1 MQRWKTSAAVLA
13 LGMMSCAVSAQTTV
27 ATWNVAWLMA
37 KPTYDT
43 WTSTCKRYGWPS
55 DVSKITDAS
64 LRDKAREELKGLPYC
79 NVHNGMVFPPDSCLI
94 EDASK
99 SEGWPDAPRY
109 GPNHPCRVS
118 LDLSGSWSQYEIKLQ
133 HLRKMAAELAK
144 AKVNVLV
151 LQEVFDEDAVRQ
163 ILPPHWEVRSTKG
176 MAGSPDIPQQLAVA
190 YPKDNPA
197 RVRNVQTYG
206 DLSKVGLTRHAVRP
220 GLDFTAD
227 VAGKPVRFLGVHL
240 KAGCRSADI
249 TNPVKRDYHTA
260 EDYERLQSECNAML
274 AQVPVLERWI
284 EERADAKEEFVV
296 LGDFN
301 RNLQGEASKTA
312 RSDNTDPKDPL
323 TCDFNAQRGKTE
335 CSAPVERLLPEISDD
350 KPAGAS
356 LIRAFFTTAQGTE
369 LKMVRGQY
377 PENSRGAC
385 VLKSSGTYKRQDGK
399 KVVDEVASL
408 AHDGI
413 DHVLVSA
420 ALAQRLNKTSF
431 VMNRYT
437 YRRTGE
443 TTPMIVT
450 PQDAVPSD
458 HCPHFVTLGQ

>member
-1 MQRWKTSAAVLA
+1 MQRWKVYAIAIA
-13 LGMMSCAVSAQTTV
+13 IGMMSSAVSAQTVV

-37 KPTYDT
+37 KPTYET
-43 WTSTCKRYGWPS
+43 WTSTCKRFGWPS
-55 DVSKITDAS
+55 DVSKISDAS

-79 NVHNGMVFPPDSCLI
+79 NVHNGMMFPPDSCLI

-99 SEGWPDAPRY
+99 IEGWPDAPRY

-118 LDLSGSWSQYEIKLQ
+118 LDLSGGWSQYDIKLQ

-144 AKVNVLV
+144 GKINVLV

-163 ILPPHWEVRSTKG
+163 ILPPNWEVSSTKG
-176 MAGSPDIPQQLAVA
+176 LTGSPEIPQQLAVA

-197 RVRNVQTYG
+197 RVRNVHAYG
-206 DLSKVGLTRHAVRP
+206 ELSSVGPGRHPVRP

-249 TNPVKRDYHTA
+249 TNPLKRDYHSA
-260 EDYERLQSECNAML
+260 EDFERQQAECNAML
-274 AQVPVLERWI
+274 AQVPVLERWVD
-284 EERADAKEEFVV
+284 ERAAAKEEFVV

-301 RNLQGEASKTA
+301 RNLQGEDSKTA
-312 RSDNTDPKDPL
+312 RSDNTDPKTPL
-323 TCDFNAQRGKTE
+323 KCSFNARDGKTE
-335 CSAPVERLLPEISDD
+335 CSSPVERLMPEISDGD
-350 KPAGAS
+350 PAGAS
-356 LIRAFFTTAQGTE
+356 FIRSIFTTKQGTE

-385 VLKSSGTYKRQDGK
+385 VLKSSGRYKREDGK
-399 KVVDEVASL
+399 KIVEAVASL

-413 DHVLVSA
+413 DHILVSA
-420 ALAQRLNKTSF
+420 ALAQRLKKTSF
-431 VMNRYT
+431 VMSRYN
-437 YRRTGE
+437 YRRIGE
-443 TTPMIVT
+443 NTPMVVT

-458 HCPHFVTLGQ
+458 HCPHFVALDQ